1 MRFIDQWTQIAPRYW
16 TRKRLKHIASLRSGE
31 SITSDSIKDEG
42 MFPVFGG
49 NGLRGYTSEYTHD
62 GNFILIG
69 RQGALC
75 GNVNYAYERFW
86 ASEHAIVVS
95 QQGEDDQ
102 TWLGELLRYLD
113 LHRLSQSAAQPG
125 ISTEE
130 VSNVLLAV
138 PPLEEQRAIS
148 SYMRRETSRLD
159 ALVAAKQRVLGL
171 LAEKRKAII
180 ATAVTRG
187 LDPKVKLRDSGVPWL
202 GEIPEHWESKRMKY
216 LFRLIADK
224 APVENDF
231 ELLSLYTDI
240 GVKPRREL
248 EERGNK
254 ASSTD
259 EYWLVQPGDLV
270 VNKLLA
276 WMGAFGVSEYCGVTS
291 PAYDILRPHE
301 GVESFFYHHLFRCGV
316 ATTEVRAR
324 SYGIMDMR
332 LRLYFDRLG
341 DMYVPVP
348 PHDEQRAIVEHIAR
362 ETAKIDAVLAATE
375 RTIALLKERRA
386 ALIAAAVTGQ
396 LDVGA
401 A

>member
-1 MRFIDQWTQIAPRYW
+1 
-16 TRKRLKHIASLRSGE
+16 
-31 SITSDSIKDEG
+31 
-42 MFPVFGG
+42 
-49 NGLRGYTSEYTHD
+49 
-62 GNFILIG
+62 
-69 RQGALC
+69 
-75 GNVNYAYERFW
+75 
-86 ASEHAIVVS
+86 
-95 QQGEDDQ
+95 
-102 TWLGELLRYLD
+102 
-113 LHRLSQSAAQPG
+113 
-125 ISTEE
+125 
-130 VSNVLLAV
+130 
-138 PPLEEQRAIS
+138 
-148 SYMRRETSRLD
+148 
-159 ALVAAKQRVLGL
+159 
-171 LAEKRKAII
+171 
-180 ATAVTRG
+180 
-187 LDPKVKLRDSGVPWL
+187 
-202 GEIPEHWESKRMKY
+202 MKY

-254 ASSTD
+254 AVAQTSIGWFNLAISWST
-259 EYWLVQPGDLV
+259 
-270 VNKLLA
+270 NFA

-375 RTIALLKERRA
+375 RTIALLKN
-386 ALIAAAVTGQ
+386 
-396 LDVGA
+396 GA
-401 A
+401 PRSSPPR